1 MLILFF
7 TEIDPFIIV
16 TSWIACYIIT
26 SLWWINSGIGDDG
39 YAY

>member
-7 TEIDPFIIV
+7 TDIDPFIIV
-16 TSWIACYIIT
+16 APFIICYIIT
-26 SLWWINSGIGDDG
+26 SFCRINSGIGDDG

>member
-7 TEIDPFIIV
+7 TDIDPFIIV
-16 TSWIACYIIT
+16 ISWIICYVIT
-26 SLWWINSGIGDDG
+26 SFWWIDSGIGDDG

>member
-7 TEIDPFIIV
+7 TDIDQFIIV
-16 TSWIACYIIT
+16 TSFVTCYVIT
-26 SLWWINSGIGDDG
+26 SLWWINSGICDDD

>member
-7 TEIDPFIIV
+7 TDIDPFIIV
-16 TSWIACYIIT
+16 TSFVTCYVIT
-26 SLWWINSGIGDDG
+26 SLWWINSGLSDDD

>member
-7 TEIDPFIIV
+7 TDIDPFIIV
-16 TSWIACYIIT
+16 ASYIICYVIT
-26 SLWWINSGIGDDG
+26 AAWCIDSGIGDDG

>member
-7 TEIDPFIIV
+7 TDIDPFIIV
-16 TSWIACYIIT
+16 TSWIICYVIT
-26 SLWWINSGIGDDG
+26 AAWWINEGIGDDG

>member
-7 TEIDPFIIV
+7 TDVDPFIIV
-16 TSWIACYIIT
+16 ASFVICYVIT
-26 SLWWINSGIGDDG
+26 SLWWINSGISDDD